1 MNDESRKTAGS
12 EGGLKM
18 DHTMLS
24 VERGEITIRRAA
36 RRDIP
41 WLLHLYGAFAAAY
54 GDEPD
59 GLFDHIDADA
69 NQALLVAESDRRI
82 IGTLVLV
89 VVQNLAH
96 RGQPWAVVEN
106 VAVHESLRGKGIGT
120 LLMEE
125 AVRRARGAQCY
136 KLVLSAHKSRT
147 ESHRLYR
154 KLGLQQTHL
163 GFEMLLQ

>member
-1 MNDESRKTAGS
+1 
-12 EGGLKM
+12 
-18 DHTMLS
+18 MLS
-24 VERGEITIRRAA
+24 VEQGTITVRRAT

-41 WLLHLYGAFAAAY
+41 ALLRLYGAFAAAY

-59 GLFDHIDADA
+59 GLASAEADAIFDRIDADA
-69 NQALLVAESDRRI
+69 NQALLVAESDRRV

-96 RGQPWAVVEN
+96 HGQPWAIVEN
-106 VAVHESLRGKGIGT
+106 VAVSESMRGQGIGT

-125 AVRRARGAQCY
+125 AVRRARGARCY
-136 KLVLSAHKSRT
+136 KLVLSAHQSRT

-163 GFEMLLQ
+163 GFELLLI

>member
-1 MNDESRKTAGS
+1 MP
-12 EGGLKM
+12 
-18 DHTMLS
+18 S
-24 VERGEITIRRAA
+24 VERGAITIRRATQ
-36 RRDIP
+36 RDIP
-41 WLLHLYGAFAAAY
+41 MLLQLYGAFAAAY

-59 GLFDHIDADA
+59 GLTPGEADAIFDRIAADA
-69 NQALLVAESDRRI
+69 NQALLVAEADLRV

-106 VAVHESLRGKGIGT
+106 VAVHECMRGQGIGT

-125 AVRRARGAQCY
+125 AMRRAHGARCY
-136 KLVLSAHKSRT
+136 KLVLSAHQSRT

-163 GFEMLLQ
+163 GFEMLVV